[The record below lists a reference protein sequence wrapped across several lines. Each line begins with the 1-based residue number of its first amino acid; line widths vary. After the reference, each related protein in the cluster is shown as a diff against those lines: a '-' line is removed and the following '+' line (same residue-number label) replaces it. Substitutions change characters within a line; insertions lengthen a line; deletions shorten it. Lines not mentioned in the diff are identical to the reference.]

1 MTSEDRE
8 NEIEDYVRYLDSLH
22 EEIFS
27 IVPREKVRLWVI
39 GFSQG
44 AATVVRWVTRGNATP
59 DRVILWAGILPPEL
73 NAQSAAAL
81 SRRAPLTL
89 VLGRQDQFATPEIVG
104 PVTREVAMAGPG
116 APPVPYGAP
125 GVPTPPELERVT
137 IQFRHAGRRPR

>member
-27 IVPREKVRLWVI
+27 IVPREKVRLWVL

-44 AATVVRWVTRGNATP
+44 AATVVRWVARGNADP
-59 DRVILWAGILPPEL
+59 DRVVLWAGILPPEL

-89 VLGRQDQFATPEIVG
+89 VLGRQDQFATPEIVAAQEARL
-104 PVTREVAMAGPG
+104 REL
-116 APPVPYGAP
+116 
-125 GVPTPPELERVT
+125 GVPHET
-137 IQFRHAGRRPR
+137 IRFDAGHEIVPDALRAVGDTRFG